1 MSHARQRWC
10 PRYSGQVWQG
20 PVPGHLGWSHLATID
35 EEDHADFRLRNKA
48 YIRGSIVETA
58 RLIDNAGI
66 GDIDDFPKNQ
76 TQRNQERRM
85 DFIELDGAALRYE
98 LSGNGGRTLVLVHE
112 MGGSLESWDDV
123 ARQFPDSRQVLRYD
137 SRGAGMSQKV
147 RGELAIDTMAED
159 IAALL
164 DHIGIAGKVALAG
177 IAVGGAIALHFAA
190 RYPERT
196 SGVVVGSPATGIAP
210 DRRAAVLERVA
221 KIEAAGMAFAV
232 EDSMN
237 NGYPTELR
245 GDIKRF
251 ERYRAR
257 WLGNDPSSYAT
268 VYRMLAATDIEDEL
282 TRLRCPV
289 LVIGGSL
296 DRTRPPQLAK
306 ALASAIPSARYV
318 EARTG
323 HYMAVQTPDLIFD
336 CVDEFLRTVSA

>member
-1 MSHARQRWC
+1 M
-10 PRYSGQVWQG
+10 
-20 PVPGHLGWSHLATID
+20 
-35 EEDHADFRLRNKA
+35 E
-48 YIRGSIVETA
+48 
-58 RLIDNAGI
+58 
-66 GDIDDFPKNQ
+66 
-76 TQRNQERRM
+76 
-85 DFIELDGAALRYE
+85 FIELDGAALRYE
-98 LSGNGGRTLVLVHE
+98 LRGEGDRTLVLVHE

-123 ARQFPDSRQVLRYD
+123 VPQFPESRQVLRYD
-137 SRGAGMSQKV
+137 CRGAGMSQKV
-147 RGELAIDTMAED
+147 RGELGIDAMADD

-164 DHIGIAGKVALAG
+164 DHIGIAGRVALAG

-221 KIEAAGMAFAV
+221 KIEAAGMAVAV
-232 EDSMN
+232 EESMR

-257 WLGNDPSSYAT
+257 WLGNDPASYAT
-268 VYRMLAATDIEDEL
+268 VYRMLAATDIEGEL
-282 TRLRCPV
+282 TSLRCPV

-296 DRTRPPQLAK
+296 DRTRPPHLAQ
-306 ALASAIPSARYV
+306 AVASAIPGGRYIEV
-318 EARTG
+318 CTG

-336 CVDEFLRTVSA
+336 HITAFLDAIDA